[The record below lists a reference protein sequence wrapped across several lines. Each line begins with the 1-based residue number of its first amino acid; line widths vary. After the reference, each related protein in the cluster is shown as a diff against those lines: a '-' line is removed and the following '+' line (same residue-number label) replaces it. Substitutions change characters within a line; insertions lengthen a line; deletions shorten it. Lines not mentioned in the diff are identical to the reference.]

1 MPRSGPRVSGAAPR
15 YSVGDSVSLN
25 CTSNSSDPLAE
36 LSWYINSESVR
47 RVWCVIKEGSHSAT
61 CMFPYQFSEY
71 SITVAWHFS
80 ITYSE
85 SELPGL
91 YDAG

>member
-1 MPRSGPRVSGAAPR
+1 MMKLMMRPNKMYFLAPLNFAKYSRRRRDIPLEKLSFPSAAAVPRSGPRVSGAAPR

-47 RVWCVIKEGSHSAT
+47 RV
-61 CMFPYQFSEY
+61 
-71 SITVAWHFS
+71 
-80 ITYSE
+80 
-85 SELPGL
+85 
-91 YDAG
+91 